1 MHVYNPID
9 FAHAHGEITS
19 LKPRESLSPLNFLTL
34 QHLYRIFKDT
44 AGFCKGC
51 FPLVDVMHRNHGL
64 ELRVDSELGPVPN
77 WDVAHKTRCVFGD
90 LVTLAGQTGRSLS
103 FFNTH

>member
-1 MHVYNPID
+1 
-9 FAHAHGEITS
+9 
-19 LKPRESLSPLNFLTL
+19 
-34 QHLYRIFKDT
+34 
-44 AGFCKGC
+44 
-51 FPLVDVMHRNHGL
+51 MHRNHGL